1 MTHAPHPFPAHWAS
15 LELEVVGH
23 RLLDTWELAAM
34 KALNKFCAKNYAAVT
49 LAPIGLFPA
58 EQPNDPNWLSRIG
71 HTGYL
76 QENIVAETIS
86 MSVKC
91 MNALYRLQTLQGN
104 AMAQIIGSAQTSHDM
119 VNARNE
125 QIRDLNAHVDQLEG
139 QVQERDTLLGERDAD
154 LALLEQKFN
163 ALQIQLDNALDHI
176 EVLEALQAQL
186 EAMEEEPQEVQG
198 VSGLDTAR
206 EFPCHH
212 LRELTPP
219 LEASRPSTTLT
230 TFR

>member
-1 MTHAPHPFPAHWAS
+1 
-15 LELEVVGH
+15 
-23 RLLDTWELAAM
+23 
-34 KALNKFCAKNYAAVT
+34 
-49 LAPIGLFPA
+49 
-58 EQPNDPNWLSRIG
+58 
-71 HTGYL
+71 
-76 QENIVAETIS
+76 
-86 MSVKC
+86 
-91 MNALYRLQTLQGN
+91 
-104 AMAQIIGSAQTSHDM
+104 M

-139 QVQERDTLLGERDAD
+139 QVQECDTLLGERDAD

-163 ALQIQLDNALDHI
+163 ALQIQLDDALDHI